1 MQGKAWAPICRAAAN
16 LGVRARGWE
25 TGVIPGGGFGRQL
38 RCGGGR
44 WTCRWGHGV
53 SGSEA
58 GARVSDR
65 ASASGSRAGV
75 DVRGPG
81 GSEGE
86 RERPTRS
93 WAVREVE
100 RAQLGFGAGASEVS
114 GLGESWLG
122 RAREGRKGVGRG
134 FGWARLG
141 LGFGF
146 AAGLKADFFFGFFF
160 QISISLLSKS
170 NSNKV

>member
-1 MQGKAWAPICRAAAN
+1 MLFRS
-16 LGVRARGWE
+16 
-25 TGVIPGGGFGRQL
+25 
-38 RCGGGR
+38 
-44 WTCRWGHGV
+44 GHAV

-93 WAVREVE
+93 WAVREAE

-146 AAGLKADFFFGFFF
+146 ATGLKADFFFGFFF